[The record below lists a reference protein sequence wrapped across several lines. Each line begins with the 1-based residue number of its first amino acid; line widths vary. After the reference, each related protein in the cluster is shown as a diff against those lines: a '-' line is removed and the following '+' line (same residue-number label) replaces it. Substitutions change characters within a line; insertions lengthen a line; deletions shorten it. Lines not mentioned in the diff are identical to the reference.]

1 MKQASNRHQAP
12 SAVFPPCRPA
22 LYLTL
27 AVVGFASTL
36 GFCPSLFAA
45 DAQPIQLVV
54 RVNNYAKVS
63 PSIVAAAERESARI
77 FAAARLQ
84 VLWTNCP
91 PTGSTSADQDPCSLP
106 LASNEV
112 VVRLI
117 PEAINH
123 QYQDSIFGFAVVP
136 LFATI
141 NMNYVVHSAQRDNAE
156 AEMPVVL
163 GTAIAHEI
171 GHLLLG
177 LKSHS
182 PAGIMQPNWGRSQL
196 HQALMGGLLFSLDQ
210 AERIRSEVKSRIEK
224 QAVSASNSIPSQP
237 SL

>member
-1 MKQASNRHQAP
+1 MNQASDRHQAP
-12 SAVFPPCRPA
+12 NAVFPTCRPNLHFRAA
-22 LYLTL
+22 LYLAL
-27 AVVGFASTL
+27 VVIGLASTL

-45 DAQPIQLVV
+45 DAQPIQIVV

-63 PSIVAAAERESARI
+63 SASLATAEREVARI
-77 FAAARLQ
+77 FAAAGLQ
-84 VLWTNCP
+84 ILWTNCP
-91 PTGSTSADQDPCSLP
+91 PTGSTSAEQDPCSLP
-106 LASNEV
+106 LVANEV

-141 NMNYVVHSAQRDNAE
+141 NMNYVVRSAQRDNAE
-156 AEMPVVL
+156 AEMPIVL

-196 HQALMGGLLFSLDQ
+196 HQALMGGLLFSPGQ

-224 QAVSASNSIPSQP
+224 PAVAAAN
-237 SL
+237 